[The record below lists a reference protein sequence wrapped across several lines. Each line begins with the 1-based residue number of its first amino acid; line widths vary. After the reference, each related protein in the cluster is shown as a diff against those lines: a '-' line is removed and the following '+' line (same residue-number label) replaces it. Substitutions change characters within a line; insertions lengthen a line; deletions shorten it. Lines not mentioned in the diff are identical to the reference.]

1 MTTDV
6 SFLTFPKLLNH
17 LTYCAVINYSV
28 HMCTYVQMI
37 RIDTLIVGNEN
48 QDF

>member
-37 RIDTLIVGNEN
+37 RIDIVGNEN